1 MHALKVKR
9 LEIPKYQKS
18 LAADK
23 QKGSK
28 HDSQKLS
35 MVTICLREVNNL
47 SLKYY
52 NKTVN
57 IDVDFD

>member
-28 HDSQKLS
+28 HVYGDHLPEGGEQP
-35 MVTICLREVNNL
+35 
-47 SLKYY
+47 
-52 NKTVN
+52 
-57 IDVDFD
+57 